1 MKLISIVKIIV
12 DSNTPNPHNL
22 YIDKVFRFE
31 GFIMWQDKGRSGYGD
46 RTIGGDYDSWDG
58 ISPNGRQ
65 YKNEITQEVRNL
77 SGYRYWDMRKQSSPE
92 QVIPESLHMLNK
104 NRANIEAY
112 ADPAPTKKK
121 TSVPLIDRVLPQQ
134 RRVRV
139 LTEQLYELEAE
150 RKAGM
155 DIHTYSQLRDVLIC
169 KRNRAEVLYR
179 KAISVKAPSY
189 DDEDTAQTWEETYKV
204 SGVYASEN
212 GDHVQGESVS
222 WIDELS
228 DENCF
233 KKILQKACKAK
244 RKLVQFSHQVKKF
257 TQKAKAFYIRFE
269 GV

>member
-1 MKLISIVKIIV
+1 M
-12 DSNTPNPHNL
+12 TRL
-22 YIDKVFRFE
+22 YIQPSFLNSCE
-31 GFIMWQDKGRSGYGD
+31 EHGLWSGGNDQYRGD
-46 RTIGGDYDSWDG
+46 RSVDLATFDK
-58 ISPNGRQ
+58 NGRARV
-65 YKNEITQEVRNL
+65 EAF
-77 SGYRYWDMRKQSSPE
+77 SD
-92 QVIPESLHMLNK
+92 
-104 NRANIEAY
+104 AAIEALK
-112 ADPAPTKKK
+112 KKK
-121 TSVPLIDRVLPQQ
+121 TSVPLVDRILPQQ
-134 RRVRV
+134 RRIRL

-189 DDEDTAQTWEETYKV
+189 DDSDYPCEDTAQTWEETYKV
-204 SGVYASEN
+204 SGVYASES

-244 RKLVQFSHQVKKF
+244 CKLVQFSHQVKKF

>member
-1 MKLISIVKIIV
+1 MSRMYIVNHWNDAAAYSGEQIGDRLK
-12 DSNTPNPHNL
+12 DSSALHFNRDGSANVNL
-22 YIDKVFRFE
+22 YSE
-31 GFIMWQDKGRSGYGD
+31 E
-46 RTIGGDYDSWDG
+46 TA
-58 ISPNGRQ
+58 
-65 YKNEITQEVRNL
+65 L
-77 SGYRYWDMRKQSSPE
+77 
-92 QVIPESLHMLNK
+92 
-104 NRANIEAY
+104 A
-112 ADPAPTKKK
+112 KKK
-121 TSVPLIDRVLPQQ
+121 TSVPLVDRILPQQ
-134 RRVRV
+134 RRIRV

-189 DDEDTAQTWEETYKV
+189 SPEDTAQTWEETYKV
-204 SGVYASEN
+204 GGVYASESC
-212 GDHVQGESVS
+212 DHVQGESVS

-233 KKILQKACKAK
+233 KKVLQKACKAK